1 MYYQCL
7 LFAATMGCT
16 IYVFQRSA
24 PTCWYLGVADLV
36 FVAIF
41 VFDILTG
48 TTQVALG
55 VINFWRYDVFNKI
68 DFVTSF
74 LFLLYMALHSLGFV
88 YSFRSM
94 RVFRIFK
101 PMLRLRSF
109 AGIRA
114 IFFSVVT
121 GTSSLASILFILA
134 LSLLV
139 LDVVGVEFCKCRC
152 GVSRLLYC
160 TAFEACACQLH
171 ACYAIRP

>member
-1 MYYQCL
+1 M
-7 LFAATMGCT
+7 FG
-16 IYVFQRSA
+16 
-24 PTCWYLGVADLV
+24 
-36 FVAIF
+36 AIF

-48 TTQVALG
+48 TIAFG

-74 LFLLYMALHSLGFV
+74 LFLLDMALHSLGFV

-101 PMLRLRSF
+101 PVLRLRSF
-109 AGIRA
+109 VGIRA

-171 ACYAIRP
+171 TCYLNMTSNTPNTDKGSARRRCVWMHTVA